1 MSKLNLIHLSLII
14 KTLQIMKIN
23 IQYVHMATSEAMNTY
38 VTEKLENLF
47 KKYDWVIKAEV
58 HFEIEHNDKVK
69 GKICK
74 IELSA
79 PGPRLFAT
87 SNEGNYENAV
97 KETIKELEI
106 QLKKRKQI
114 FQTY

>member
-1 MSKLNLIHLSLII
+1 
-14 KTLQIMKIN
+14 MKIN
-23 IQYVHMATSEAMNTY
+23 IQYVHMATSEAMNAY

-47 KKYDWVIKAEV
+47 KKYDWIINAEV
-58 HFEIEHNDKVK
+58 HFEVEHNAKVK

-79 PGPRLFAT
+79 PGPRLFA
-87 SNEGNYENAV
+87 SSDESNYEDAV
-97 KETIKELEI
+97 KNTIKDLET

-114 FQTY
+114 FHTH